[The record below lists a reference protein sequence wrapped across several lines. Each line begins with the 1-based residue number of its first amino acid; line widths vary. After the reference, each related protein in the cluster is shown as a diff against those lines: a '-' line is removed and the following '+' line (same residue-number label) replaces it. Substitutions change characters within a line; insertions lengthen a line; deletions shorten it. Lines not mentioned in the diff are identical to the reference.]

1 MSIWDR
7 LGFSRGARVH
17 ADDTDTIR
25 RIAGEL
31 EQLDESRARYLAAFA
46 YILSRVAAADLDVS
60 EAETKKITEIVKRLG
75 HLSDDQAVLVA
86 AIAKNQ
92 SRVFGGTEDFLV
104 TRVFR
109 QIATDEQRRELLD
122 CLFAVSAADETI
134 TADEEAQI
142 RQIASELG
150 FEHQQFIQAR
160 LTYSARRSL
169 FKGSD
174 DRTPTG

>member
-1 MSIWDR
+1 MSILDR
-7 LGFSRGARVH
+7 LGFNRGARTD

-31 EQLDESRARYLAAFA
+31 EQLDEARARYLAAFA
-46 YILSRVAAADLDVS
+46 YVLSRVAAADLEIS
-60 EAETKKITEIVKRLG
+60 EAETNKMIEIVKRLG
-75 HLSDDQAVLVA
+75 HLADDQAVLVVA
-86 AIAKNQ
+86 MAKNQ
-92 SRVFGGTEDFLV
+92 NRLFGGTEDFLV

-160 LTYSARRSL
+160 LTYSARRSV
-169 FKGSD
+169 FKAS
-174 DRTPTG
+174 DRTPPD

>member
-1 MSIWDR
+1 MSILDR
-7 LGFSRGARVH
+7 LGFNRGARPH
-17 ADDTDTIR
+17 SDDSDTIR

-31 EQLDESRARYLAAFA
+31 EQLDEPRARYLAAFA
-46 YILSRVAAADLDVS
+46 YVLSRVAAADLTVS
-60 EAETKKITEIVKRLG
+60 EAETTKMIEIVKRLG
-75 HLSDDQAVLVA
+75 RLSDDQAVLVVA
-86 AIAKNQ
+86 MAKNQ
-92 SRVFGGTEDFLV
+92 NRLFGGTEDFLV

-160 LTYSARRSL
+160 LAYSARRSVL
-169 FKGSD
+169 KASD
-174 DRTPTG
+174 NQAG

>member
-1 MSIWDR
+1 MSIFDR
-7 LGFSRGARVH
+7 LGFKRGAGPH

-31 EQLDESRARYLAAFA
+31 EQLDEPRARYLAAFA
-46 YILSRVAAADLDVS
+46 YVLSSVAAADLEIS
-60 EAETKKITEIVKRLG
+60 EAETNKMVEIVKRLG
-75 HLSDDQAVLVA
+75 HLSDDQAVLVV

-92 SRVFGGTEDFLV
+92 NRLFGGTEDFLV

-134 TADEEAQI
+134 TADEETQI

-160 LTYSARRSL
+160 LAYSARRSV

-174 DRTPTG
+174 HDPPR